1 MTVASLE
8 SASIPTGL
16 ASKGWLSL
24 GGRLLLASIFIV
36 AGFRKIADADAFT
49 AYMTSYGVPA
59 LLLPLATALE
69 LGAGLLLTLGAWT
82 RWAALTLLGY
92 TVILALIFHAFW
104 AVDPKQFQAQL
115 NLFLFHAETIG
126 GLLYIAA
133 YGAGALSIDRLR
145 AERHGR

>member
-8 SASIPTGL
+8 SASISTGR
-16 ASKGWLSL
+16 ASEGWLSL
-24 GGRLLLASIFIV
+24 GGRVMLASIFVV
-36 AGFRKIADADAFT
+36 AGSRKIADTGGFT
-49 AYMTSYGVPA
+49 DYMTSYGVPG

-69 LGAGLLLTLGAWT
+69 LGGGTLLALGALT
-82 RWAALTLLGY
+82 RWAALALLGY
-92 TVILALIFHAFW
+92 TAVLALIFHAFW

-145 AERHGR
+145 AERYGR